1 MKILL
6 RFWEADS
13 LSYEASVEIGRLLND
28 YGKKLEVICDNNLK
42 LDKTYTSYIFWNG
55 TVYSH

>member
-6 RFWEADS
+6 RFREADS

-28 YGKKLEVICDNNLK
+28 YGKKLEVIYDNNLK